1 MPVVL
6 VIAYGFVW
14 ANFPVRK
21 SLRMIGKTKG
31 VPMGTPFY
39 PKSAIR
45 ACLYFAF
52 RRVDLVWLLMSNSE
66 LLRIKNG
73 QKTPYKKQK
82 TASSHK
88 KIK

>member
-6 VIAYGFVW
+6 VIIYGFVW

-31 VPMGTPFY
+31 SAHGHSLY

-45 ACLYFAF
+45 ACLDFDF
-52 RRVDLVWLLMSNSE
+52 LEEWILF
-66 LLRIKNG
+66 G
-73 QKTPYKKQK
+73 F
-82 TASSHK
+82 
-88 KIK
+88 

>member
-6 VIAYGFVW
+6 VIVYCFVW
-14 ANFPVRK
+14 TNFPTKK

-45 ACLYFAF
+45 ACLDFDF
-52 RRVDLVWLLMSNSE
+52 LEEWILF
-66 LLRIKNG
+66 G
-73 QKTPYKKQK
+73 F
-82 TASSHK
+82 
-88 KIK
+88 

>member
-6 VIAYGFVW
+6 VIVYCFVW
-14 ANFPVRK
+14 ANFPTRK

-45 ACLYFAF
+45 ACLDFDF
-52 RRVDLVWLLMSNSE
+52 LEEWILF
-66 LLRIKNG
+66 G
-73 QKTPYKKQK
+73 F
-82 TASSHK
+82 
-88 KIK
+88 

>member
-6 VIAYGFVW
+6 VIIYGFVW
-14 ANFPVRK
+14 ANLKTKK

-45 ACLYFAF
+45 ACLDFDF
-52 RRVDLVWLLMSNSE
+52 LEEWILF
-66 LLRIKNG
+66 G
-73 QKTPYKKQK
+73 F
-82 TASSHK
+82 
-88 KIK
+88 

>member
-6 VIAYGFVW
+6 VIVYCFVW
-14 ANFPVRK
+14 ANFPQKK

-45 ACLYFAF
+45 ACLDFDF
-52 RRVDLVWLLMSNSE
+52 LEEWILF
-66 LLRIKNG
+66 G
-73 QKTPYKKQK
+73 F
-82 TASSHK
+82 
-88 KIK
+88 

>member
-6 VIAYGFVW
+6 VIVYCFVW
-14 ANFPVRK
+14 ASFPTKK

-45 ACLYFAF
+45 ACLDFDF
-52 RRVDLVWLLMSNSE
+52 LEEWILF
-66 LLRIKNG
+66 G
-73 QKTPYKKQK
+73 F
-82 TASSHK
+82 
-88 KIK
+88 